1 MDKIFCYLHPD
12 GELYDDY
19 RTGDVICTHCGLVIL
34 ERCLGPY
41 ENSLIYKEN
50 YDNFP
55 NENSLLIKLNVPSIL
70 LEIAEK
76 SFLCDSA
83 IKMAAEIYEKI
94 NKLKCFKKVSSQIC
108 CAVSIFT
115 ACRKI
120 SAPRTF
126 AEISNTSNIPVKIIC
141 KYYKIVANE
150 IDEIKTLRFT
160 NNSGLITRMITN
172 FNLPYMVEKEAEKYY
187 NDLKRKYPNKSPNTL
202 TAASVYLSSQKYDI
216 NIDKNKIA
224 EFIDIHPITL
234 IQFLR
239 IINNENL
246 KHAKSDRQF

>member
-1 MDKIFCYLHPD
+1 MDKIFCYLHPNA
-12 GELYDDY
+12 ELYDDY
-19 RTGDVICTHCGLVIL
+19 RTGDVICTQCGLVIL
-34 ERCLGPY
+34 DRCLDPY
-41 ENSLIYKEN
+41 ENNLIYKEEN
-50 YDNFP
+50 YDNYP
-55 NENSLLIKLNVPSIL
+55 NENSLLVRLNVPSFL

-83 IKMAAEIYEKI
+83 IKTAAAIYEKI
-94 NKLKCFKKVSSQIC
+94 NKLKCFKKVSSEIC

-126 AEISNTSNIPVKIIC
+126 AEISNTSNIPVKTIC

-150 IDEIKTLRFT
+150 IEEIKILKFT
-160 NNSGLITRMITN
+160 NNIGLITRMIN
-172 FNLPYMVEKEAEKYY
+172 CFNLPYMAEKEAEKYY
-187 NDLKRKYPNKSPNTL
+187 KELKRRYPNKSPNTL
-202 TAASVYLSSQKYDI
+202 TAASIYLSSQKYDI
-216 NIDKNKIA
+216 KIDKNKIA

-246 KHAKSDRQF
+246 EQTKADS